1 MEEIIKSSNSKI
13 ILIGEHS
20 VVYGKPAIAL
30 PIRNVKTTVKI
41 QPTNGDIEIKS
52 RYFNGSLNDIHSN
65 LLGIKNLI
73 KQTLNELNRPNTNLL
88 ITIDSDVPAE
98 RGMGSSA
105 STAVALVRA
114 LYAYFEH
121 PLTRTTLLKTVD
133 ISEKII
139 HGKPSGLDSATA
151 SANNPIWFKR
161 DGTIKPLPIN
171 VDAYLIISDSGI
183 KGKTSEAV
191 EIVKNKL
198 RFDSDSRLLIEKLGE
213 LTSQTATV
221 LRQNDVSTLG
231 KILTE
236 AHTNLRQLGVSH
248 PAVEKLIKIAND
260 SGALGSKLT
269 GGGLG
274 GCVISLAPNLP
285 AAEKISQQL
294 TAGGAT
300 ATWIERFRYV

>member
-20 VVYGKPAIAL
+20 VVYGQPAIAL

-41 QPTNGDIEIKS
+41 QPTNGDIQIKS
-52 RYFNGSLNDIHSN
+52 RYFNGSLKDIHNN

-151 SANNPIWFKR
+151 SANNPIWFKK

-274 GCVISLAPNLP
+274 GCVISLAPSLP

-300 ATWIERFRYV
+300 ATWIEKL

>member
-1 MEEIIKSSNSKI
+1 MKEIIKSSNSKI

-20 VVYGKPAIAL
+20 VVYGQPAIAL

-151 SANNPIWFKR
+151 SANNPIWFKK

-300 ATWIERFRYV
+300 ATWIEKL

>member
-20 VVYGKPAIAL
+20 VVYGQPAIAL
-30 PIRNVKTTVKI
+30 PIRNVKTRVKI

-121 PLTRTTLLKTVD
+121 PLTRTTLLRTVD

-151 SANNPIWFKR
+151 SANNPIWFKK

-300 ATWIERFRYV
+300 ATWIEKL

>member
-20 VVYGKPAIAL
+20 VVYGQPAIAL

-151 SANNPIWFKR
+151 SANNPIWFKK

-236 AHTNLRQLGVSH
+236 AHTNLRRLGVCH

-274 GCVISLAPNLP
+274 GCVISLAPSLP

-300 ATWIERFRYV
+300 ATWIEKL

>member
-20 VVYGKPAIAL
+20 VVYGQPAIAL

-151 SANNPIWFKR
+151 SANNPIWFKK

-248 PAVEKLIKIAND
+248 PVVEKLIKIAND

-300 ATWIERFRYV
+300 ATWIEKL

>member
-20 VVYGKPAIAL
+20 VVYGQPAIAL

-151 SANNPIWFKR
+151 SANNPIWFKK

-248 PAVEKLIKIAND
+248 PAAEKLIKIAND

-285 AAEKISQQL
+285 TAEKISQQL

-300 ATWIERFRYV
+300 ATWIEKL

>member
-20 VVYGKPAIAL
+20 VVYGQPAIAL

-41 QPTNGDIEIKS
+41 QPTNGDIQIKG

-151 SANNPIWFKR
+151 SANNPIWFKK

-300 ATWIERFRYV
+300 ATWIEKL

>member
-20 VVYGKPAIAL
+20 VVYGQPAIAL

-41 QPTNGDIEIKS
+41 QPTNGDIQIKS
-52 RYFNGSLNDIHSN
+52 RYFNGSLKDIHSN

-151 SANNPIWFKR
+151 SANNPIWFKK

-183 KGKTSEAV
+183 KGKTSEVV

-285 AAEKISQQL
+285 VAEKISQQL

-300 ATWIERFRYV
+300 ATWIEKL

>member
-20 VVYGKPAIAL
+20 VVYGQPAIAL

-151 SANNPIWFKR
+151 SANNPIWFKK

-274 GCVISLAPNLP
+274 GCAISLAPSLP

-300 ATWIERFRYV
+300 ATWIEKL

>member
-20 VVYGKPAIAL
+20 VVYGQPAIAL

-41 QPTNGDIEIKS
+41 QPTNGDIQIKS
-52 RYFNGSLNDIHSN
+52 RYFNGSLKDIHSN

-151 SANNPIWFKR
+151 SANNPIWFKK

-198 RFDSDSRLLIEKLGE
+198 RFGSDSRLLIEKLGE

-300 ATWIERFRYV
+300 ATWIEKL

>member
-20 VVYGKPAIAL
+20 VVYGQPAIAL

-151 SANNPIWFKR
+151 SANNPIWFKK

-213 LTSQTATV
+213 LTSKTATV

-300 ATWIERFRYV
+300 ATWIEKL

>member
-20 VVYGKPAIAL
+20 VVYGQPAIAL

-41 QPTNGDIEIKS
+41 QPTNGDIQIKS

-105 STAVALVRA
+105 STAVALVRV

-151 SANNPIWFKR
+151 SANNPIWFKK

-300 ATWIERFRYV
+300 ATWIEKL

>member
-20 VVYGKPAIAL
+20 VVYGQPAIAL

-73 KQTLNELNRPNTNLL
+73 KQTLNELNRPDTNLL

-151 SANNPIWFKR
+151 SANNPIWFKK

-300 ATWIERFRYV
+300 ATWIEKL

>member
-20 VVYGKPAIAL
+20 VVYGQPAIAL

-41 QPTNGDIEIKS
+41 QPTNGDIQIKS
-52 RYFNGSLNDIHSN
+52 RYFNGSLKDIHSN

-105 STAVALVRA
+105 STVVALVRA

-151 SANNPIWFKR
+151 SANNPIWFKK

-300 ATWIERFRYV
+300 ATWIEKL

>member
-20 VVYGKPAIAL
+20 VVYGQPAIAL

-151 SANNPIWFKR
+151 SANNPIWFKK

-300 ATWIERFRYV
+300 ATWIEKL

>member
-1 MEEIIKSSNSKI
+1 VEEIIKSSNSKI

-20 VVYGKPAIAL
+20 VVYGQPAIAL

-41 QPTNGDIEIKS
+41 QPTNGDIQIKS

-151 SANNPIWFKR
+151 SANNPIWFKK

-300 ATWIERFRYV
+300 ATWIEKL

>member
-20 VVYGKPAIAL
+20 VVYGQPAIAL

-139 HGKPSGLDSATA
+139 HRKPSGLDSATA
-151 SANNPIWFKR
+151 SANNPIWFKK

-300 ATWIERFRYV
+300 ATWIEKL

>member
-20 VVYGKPAIAL
+20 VVYGHPAIAL
-30 PIRNVKTTVKI
+30 PIHNVKTTVKI

-151 SANNPIWFKR
+151 SANNPIWFKK

-300 ATWIERFRYV
+300 ATWIEKL

>member
-20 VVYGKPAIAL
+20 VVYGQPAIAL

-114 LYAYFEH
+114 LYAYFEN

-151 SANNPIWFKR
+151 SANNPIWFKK

-300 ATWIERFRYV
+300 ATWIEKL

>member
-20 VVYGKPAIAL
+20 VVYGQPAIAL

-41 QPTNGDIEIKS
+41 QPTNGDIQIKS

-114 LYAYFEH
+114 LYAYFEN

-151 SANNPIWFKR
+151 SANNPIWFKK

-300 ATWIERFRYV
+300 ATWIEKL

>member
-20 VVYGKPAIAL
+20 VVYGQPAIAL

-151 SANNPIWFKR
+151 SANNPIWFKK

-285 AAEKISQQL
+285 TAEKISQQL

-300 ATWIERFRYV
+300 ATWIEKL

>member
-20 VVYGKPAIAL
+20 VVYGQPAIAL

-41 QPTNGDIEIKS
+41 QPTNGDIQIKS

-73 KQTLNELNRPNTNLL
+73 KQTLNELNRPNANLL
-88 ITIDSDVPAE
+88 ITIDSAVPAE

-151 SANNPIWFKR
+151 SANNPIWFKK

-300 ATWIERFRYV
+300 ATWIEKL

>member
-20 VVYGKPAIAL
+20 VVYGQPAIAL

-52 RYFNGSLNDIHSN
+52 HYFNGSLNDIHSN

-151 SANNPIWFKR
+151 SANNPIWFKK

-300 ATWIERFRYV
+300 ATWIEKL

>member
-20 VVYGKPAIAL
+20 VVYGQPAIAL

-41 QPTNGDIEIKS
+41 QPTNGDIQIKS
-52 RYFNGSLNDIHSN
+52 RYFNGSLKDIHSN

-151 SANNPIWFKR
+151 SANNPIWFKK

-300 ATWIERFRYV
+300 ATWIEKL

>member
-20 VVYGKPAIAL
+20 VVYGQPAIAL

-151 SANNPIWFKR
+151 SANNPIWFKK

-248 PAVEKLIKIAND
+248 PAVEKLIRIAND

-300 ATWIERFRYV
+300 ATWIEKL

>member
-1 MEEIIKSSNSKI
+1 VEEIIKSSNSKI

-20 VVYGKPAIAL
+20 VVYGQPAIAL

-41 QPTNGDIEIKS
+41 QPTNGDIQIKS
-52 RYFNGSLNDIHSN
+52 RYFNGSLKDIHSN

-151 SANNPIWFKR
+151 SANNPIWFKK

-300 ATWIERFRYV
+300 ATWIEKL

>member
-20 VVYGKPAIAL
+20 VVYGQPAIAL

-151 SANNPIWFKR
+151 SANNPIWFKK

-198 RFDSDSRLLIEKLGE
+198 RFDSDSRILIEKLGE

-294 TAGGAT
+294 TSGGAT
-300 ATWIERFRYV
+300 ATWIEKL

>member
-20 VVYGKPAIAL
+20 VVYGQPAIAL

-114 LYAYFEH
+114 LCAYFEH

-151 SANNPIWFKR
+151 SANNPIWFKK

-300 ATWIERFRYV
+300 ATWIEKL

>member
-20 VVYGKPAIAL
+20 VVYGQPAIAL

-151 SANNPIWFKR
+151 SANNPIWFKK
-161 DGTIKPLPIN
+161 DGTIKPLPTN

-300 ATWIERFRYV
+300 ATWIEKL

>member
-20 VVYGKPAIAL
+20 VVYGQPAIAL

-41 QPTNGDIEIKS
+41 QPTNGDIQIKS

-151 SANNPIWFKR
+151 SANNPIWFKK

-300 ATWIERFRYV
+300 ATWIEKL

>member
-20 VVYGKPAIAL
+20 VVYGQPAIAL

-41 QPTNGDIEIKS
+41 QPTNGDIQIKS
-52 RYFNGSLNDIHSN
+52 RYFNGSLKDIHSN

-73 KQTLNELNRPNTNLL
+73 KQTLNELSRPNTNLL

-151 SANNPIWFKR
+151 SANNPIWFKK

-300 ATWIERFRYV
+300 ATWIEKL

>member
-20 VVYGKPAIAL
+20 VVYGQPAIAL

-151 SANNPIWFKR
+151 SANNPIWFKK

-260 SGALGSKLT
+260 SGALGNKLT

-300 ATWIERFRYV
+300 ATWIEKL

>member
-1 MEEIIKSSNSKI
+1 VEEIIKSSNSKI

-20 VVYGKPAIAL
+20 VVYGQPAIAL

-41 QPTNGDIEIKS
+41 QPTNGDIQIKS

-114 LYAYFEH
+114 LYAYFEN

-151 SANNPIWFKR
+151 SANNPIWFKK

-300 ATWIERFRYV
+300 ATWIEKL

>member
-20 VVYGKPAIAL
+20 VVYGQPAIAL

-41 QPTNGDIEIKS
+41 QPTNGDIQIKS

-151 SANNPIWFKR
+151 SANNPIRFKK

-300 ATWIERFRYV
+300 ATWIEKL

>member
-1 MEEIIKSSNSKI
+1 MEKIIKSSNSKI

-20 VVYGKPAIAL
+20 VVYGQPAIAL

-41 QPTNGDIEIKS
+41 QPTNGDIQIKS

-151 SANNPIWFKR
+151 SANNPIWFKK

-183 KGKTSEAV
+183 KGKTSKAV

-300 ATWIERFRYV
+300 ATWIEKL

>member
-20 VVYGKPAIAL
+20 VVYGQPAIAL

-41 QPTNGDIEIKS
+41 QPTNGDIQIKS
-52 RYFNGSLNDIHSN
+52 RYFNGSLKDIHSN

-121 PLTRTTLLKTVD
+121 PLTRTTLLKTVN

-151 SANNPIWFKR
+151 SANNPIWFKK

-183 KGKTSEAV
+183 KGKTSQAV

-274 GCVISLAPNLP
+274 GCVISLAPSLP

-300 ATWIERFRYV
+300 ATWIEKL

>member
-20 VVYGKPAIAL
+20 VVYGQPAIAL

-41 QPTNGDIEIKS
+41 QPTNGDIQIKS
-52 RYFNGSLNDIHSN
+52 RYFNGSLKDIHSN

-151 SANNPIWFKR
+151 SANNPIWFKK

-236 AHTNLRQLGVSH
+236 AHTNLRQLEVSH

-300 ATWIERFRYV
+300 ATWIEKL

>member
-20 VVYGKPAIAL
+20 VVYGQPAIAL

-41 QPTNGDIEIKS
+41 QPTNGDIQIKS
-52 RYFNGSLNDIHSN
+52 RYFNGSLKDIHSN

-151 SANNPIWFKR
+151 SANNPIWFKK

-274 GCVISLAPNLP
+274 GCVISLAPSLP

-300 ATWIERFRYV
+300 ATWIEKL

>member
-20 VVYGKPAIAL
+20 VVYGQPAIAL

-41 QPTNGDIEIKS
+41 QPTNGDIQIKS
-52 RYFNGSLNDIHSN
+52 RYFNGSLKDIHSN

-151 SANNPIWFKR
+151 SANNPIWFKK

-285 AAEKISQQL
+285 AAEKISLQL

-300 ATWIERFRYV
+300 ATWIEKL